1 MEARR
6 QSGLSLDAELENQI
20 KNESSEV
27 RAITGKSN
35 GASPDP
41 AFVAVQGSGS
51 SSLHGGLCVPMR
63 WLCFID
69 FVSCH
74 SLLGA
79 KITFWCLCI
88 DWQNMIIQVISGWE
102 HFAEPWELDWHWWVL
117 GRCIEGQEWCRLVLE
132 NGRSASEG
140 GQGICS
146 DFLAALEGLWI
157 FDLLHK
163 ISLRYLS
170 FSCITNATKMPYK

>member
-27 RAITGKSN
+27 RAIPGKWN
-35 GASPDP
+35 GVSPDP

-51 SSLHGGLCVPMR
+51 SSPHGGLCMPMR

-69 FVSCH
+69 SGSCH

-79 KITFWCLCI
+79 KITFGCLCI
-88 DWQNMIIQVISGWE
+88 DWQNMMIRVISGCE
-102 HFAEPWELDWHWWVL
+102 CFAEP
-117 GRCIEGQEWCRLVLE
+117 QEVGNL
-132 NGRSASEG
+132 S
-140 GQGICS
+140 GICGCWE
-146 DFLAALEGLWI
+146 DALRDRGDLGWCWKMREVDKAFAVIFLAALEGCAFFI
-157 FDLLHK
+157 YF
-163 ISLRYLS
+163 
-170 FSCITNATKMPYK
+170 TK